1 MSSQAFKVSRTT
13 ERRDMT
19 EPQQPTPSFDPQQ
32 SAPSFEQPSWQPG
45 APDAQPPFPQPPAAQ
60 PLAPQGYPAYP
71 AAPYGYAL
79 PEHPQGT
86 TILVL
91 GILGLFFAVTGPFAL
106 VMGNRARKDIA
117 AGQYAQSTSVT
128 IGWVLGIITTLY
140 LALVVVIIAL
150 MIPAILIAANS

>member
-1 MSSQAFKVSRTT
+1 
-13 ERRDMT
+13 MT
-19 EPQQPTPSFDPQQ
+19 DPQQSTPSFEPQQPTPSF
-32 SAPSFEQPSWQPG
+32 EQPTWQAG
-45 APDAQPPFPQPPAAQ
+45 APDAQPPFPQQPAAPQ
-60 PLAPQGYPAYP
+60 PAAPQAYPAYPP

-91 GILGLFFAVTGPFAL
+91 GILGLFFAITGPFAL
-106 VMGNRARKDIA
+106 VMGNRARKEIA
-117 AGQYAQSTSVT
+117 AGQYAQSTTVT

>member
-1 MSSQAFKVSRTT
+1 
-13 ERRDMT
+13 MT
-19 EPQQPTPSFDPQQ
+19 EPQQPTLLRPPAVCS
-32 SAPSFEQPSWQPG
+32 SFEQPSWQPG

-60 PLAPQGYPAYP
+60 PLAPQGPDPAYP
-71 AAPYGYAL
+71 AAPISGYAL